1 MAESKT
7 ASLQTVSSFI
17 CKLPQ
22 RDSFLEITMMI
33 LRKMKTKPRIN
44 ISFQARTK
52 FPFGQNVWVK
62 IDGQFKSRRI
72 YVKVVTRSRRDVFYT
87 F

>member
-1 MAESKT
+1 
-7 ASLQTVSSFI
+7 
-17 CKLPQ
+17 
-22 RDSFLEITMMI
+22 
-33 LRKMKTKPRIN
+33 MKTKPRIN

-87 F
+87 FKNSN

>member
-1 MAESKT
+1 M
-7 ASLQTVSSFI
+7 Q
-17 CKLPQ
+17 
-22 RDSFLEITMMI
+22 ITSTRQ
-33 LRKMKTKPRIN
+33 LSRNYHDDFKKMKTKPRIN

-87 F
+87 FKNSN